1 MNILLVT
8 IGFDEKFQIRAL
20 MRRFKEI
27 DKVVIVGYF
36 NEERAKKALESFIN
50 VINTAGV
57 SYESLEVNPYSFD
70 DLIVRISKFINKNK
84 GNRLIVNLSGGMRI
98 LILGVILSFII
109 NYVDAEIE
117 VETEDFKTAVSIR
130 LKDLMPIS
138 LSNDHINIL
147 KAIKEGY
154 VSINSLHSYL
164 KIPLSTVWRR
174 VKELKSEGLL
184 TEDLQLTYRGK
195 LLLKIYESDF
205 SMD

>member
-57 SYESLEVNPYSFD
+57 SYELLEVNPYSFD

-117 VETEDFKTAVSIR
+117 VETEDFKTVVSIR

-174 VKELKSEGLL
+174 VKELISEGLL

-195 LLLKIYESDF
+195 LLLKIYESNF

>member
-57 SYESLEVNPYSFD
+57 NYELLEVNPYSFD
-70 DLIVRISKFINKNK
+70 NLIVRISKFINKNK

-109 NYVDAEIE
+109 NGVDAEIE
-117 VETEDFKTAVSIR
+117 VETEDFKTVVSIR

-154 VSINSLHSYL
+154 DSINSLHSYL

-205 SMD
+205 SME